1 MIDKIKGNDVYGYA
15 DQKKRKNPAVRAYEN
30 TPGQKEAAG
39 HKIDQKRG
47 TGSMKQPEKGSQ
59 GVILDLSS
67 QSGREKA
74 KAAQTDGEAL
84 SGVLTQTLRKLFAP
98 VIRWLK
104 NFWESD
110 TAAAGNAG
118 KMRPGSNQADAGG
131 LQPQQGAA
139 GQIDASMQQQK
150 DAAGI
155 DVEMSAAQGAA
166 EHTAGQIQ
174 GQTEE
179 MALTAEQGTA
189 EYTARQQNDTA
200 GQINAPTQQ
209 ETSEYTAQQQ
219 KDAAADIQGQTADG
233 RSGVLGTAA
242 SDLIQGSLEQ
252 AGEAADLTAQTAYE
266 ILESSRIETEDDLQG
281 LPPLEDIDDLP
292 KYGAISDE
300 AVKSGNLEQIE
311 QLLTRNGARQLA
323 HNSDLL
329 TYYDR
334 RGRLIELDETQR
346 YRVLHGDK
354 NVLKL

>member
-118 KMRPGSNQADAGG
+118 KMRPGSNQADADG

-139 GQIDASMQQQK
+139 GQIDASMQQE

-155 DVEMSAAQGAA
+155 DVEMTAAQGAA

-179 MALTAEQGTA
+179 MALTA
-189 EYTARQQNDTA
+189 
-200 GQINAPTQQ
+200 QQ
-209 ETSEYTAQQQ
+209 ETSEYTAQHQ

-252 AGEAADLTAQTAYE
+252 AGEAADLNAQTAYG
-266 ILESSRIETEDDLQG
+266 ILESSRVEMEDDLQG

>member
-118 KMRPGSNQADAGG
+118 KMRPGSNQADADG
-131 LQPQQGAA
+131 LQPQQAAA

-179 MALTAEQGTA
+179 MALTA
-189 EYTARQQNDTA
+189 
-200 GQINAPTQQ
+200 QQ

-219 KDAAADIQGQTADG
+219 KDAAADIQGQTEDG

-252 AGEAADLTAQTAYE
+252 AGEAADLTAQTAYG
-266 ILESSRIETEDDLQG
+266 ILESSRVEMEDDLQG

>member
-110 TAAAGNAG
+110 TAAVGHTG
-118 KMRPGSNQADAGG
+118 KMRPGSKADAGG

-179 MALTAEQGTA
+179 MALTA
-189 EYTARQQNDTA
+189 
-200 GQINAPTQQ
+200 QQ

-219 KDAAADIQGQTADG
+219 KDAAADIQGQTEDG

>member
-110 TAAAGNAG
+110 TAAAGHTG

-179 MALTAEQGTA
+179 MALTA
-189 EYTARQQNDTA
+189 
-200 GQINAPTQQ
+200 QQ

-219 KDAAADIQGQTADG
+219 KDAAADIQGQTEDG

-242 SDLIQGSLEQ
+242 SDLIQGLLEQ

-281 LPPLEDIDDLP
+281 LPPLEDIDDLQ

>member
-139 GQIDASMQQQK
+139 GQIDASMQHQK

-166 EHTAGQIQ
+166 EH
-174 GQTEE
+174 
-179 MALTAEQGTA
+179 
-189 EYTARQQNDTA
+189 TA

>member
-118 KMRPGSNQADAGG
+118 KMRPGSNQA
-131 LQPQQGAA
+131 
-139 GQIDASMQQQK
+139 
-150 DAAGI
+150 
-155 DVEMSAAQGAA
+155 
-166 EHTAGQIQ
+166 AGQIQ

-179 MALTAEQGTA
+179 MALTA
-189 EYTARQQNDTA
+189 
-200 GQINAPTQQ
+200 QQ
-209 ETSEYTAQQQ
+209 ETSEYTAQQ
-219 KDAAADIQGQTADG
+219 KDAAADIQGQTEDG

>member
-110 TAAAGNAG
+110 TAAAGSAG

-179 MALTAEQGTA
+179 MALTA
-189 EYTARQQNDTA
+189 
-200 GQINAPTQQ
+200 QQ

-219 KDAAADIQGQTADG
+219 KDAAADIQGQTEDG

>member
-98 VIRWLK
+98 VLRWLK

-110 TAAAGNAG
+110 TAAVGHTG
-118 KMRPGSNQADAGG
+118 KMRPGSKADAGG

-179 MALTAEQGTA
+179 MALTA
-189 EYTARQQNDTA
+189 
-200 GQINAPTQQ
+200 QQ

-219 KDAAADIQGQTADG
+219 KDAAADIQGQTEDG

>member
-118 KMRPGSNQADAGG
+118 KMRPGSNQADADG
-131 LQPQQGAA
+131 LQPQQAAA

-179 MALTAEQGTA
+179 MALTA
-189 EYTARQQNDTA
+189 
-200 GQINAPTQQ
+200 QQ

-219 KDAAADIQGQTADG
+219 KDAAADIQGQTEDG

-252 AGEAADLTAQTAYE
+252 AGEVFFFKQKTAYE

>member
-118 KMRPGSNQADAGG
+118 KMRPGSNQADADG
-131 LQPQQGAA
+131 LQPQQAAA

-179 MALTAEQGTA
+179 MALTA
-189 EYTARQQNDTA
+189 
-200 GQINAPTQQ
+200 QQ

-219 KDAAADIQGQTADG
+219 KDAAADIQGQTEDG

>member
-155 DVEMSAAQGAA
+155 DVEMTAAQGAE
-166 EHTAGQIQ
+166 EH
-174 GQTEE
+174 
-179 MALTAEQGTA
+179 
-189 EYTARQQNDTA
+189 TA

-209 ETSEYTAQQQ
+209 ETSEYTAQHQ

-252 AGEAADLTAQTAYE
+252 AGEAADLTAQTAYG
-266 ILESSRIETEDDLQG
+266 ILESSRVEMEDDLQG

>member
-179 MALTAEQGTA
+179 MALTA
-189 EYTARQQNDTA
+189 
-200 GQINAPTQQ
+200 QQ
-209 ETSEYTAQQQ
+209 ETSEYTAQQ
-219 KDAAADIQGQTADG
+219 KDAAADIQGQTEDG